1 MGKAN
6 SKEEIII
13 NQASNGD
20 ARGQIST
27 KNGLT
32 LSEILLIGLVVTVI
46 AGATYLVA
54 KRCQKGLRKNIRRE
68 VNREMLR
75 RSTDALNQN
84 QNEEV

>member
-6 SKEEIII
+6 SKEEIVI

-27 KNGLT
+27 NGLT
-32 LSEILLIGLVVTVI
+32 LSEGLLIGLVVTVV
-46 AGATYLVA
+46 AGATYLVV
-54 KRCQKGLRKNIRRE
+54 KRCHNGLRKTIRRE
-68 VNREMLR
+68 VNREILR

-84 QNEEV
+84 QEAEV

>member
-6 SKEEIII
+6 SEEEIVI

-27 KNGLT
+27 EGLT
-32 LSEILLIGLVVTVI
+32 LSEGLLIGLVVTTI
-46 AGATYLVA
+46 AGATYLLV
-54 KRCQKGLRKNIRRE
+54 KRCHKRLRITIRRE

-84 QNEEV
+84 QEKV